1 MWWLAVLA
9 IWTLLAFMSAS
20 QTALFLAYRGTAF
33 DWAPLIIGRLAD
45 WYTCAIFFP
54 GFVWLAKRWPVEF
67 NTWRRH
73 LPIHLGA
80 SIVAVVLKYAIY
92 LPIQEWLEPS
102 RARSYPALLAGNALS
117 ELMIFWVTIAVIHA
131 IEFYRRYRER
141 EKLALQLSTR
151 LTRAQLDALR
161 AQLRP
166 HFLFNTLNAIATLIH
181 RDAKAADAMI
191 GRLADL
197 LRASLQHEATHV
209 VPLDVELGLA
219 RDYVGI
225 MQGRFGDR
233 LNVAWNVPTEL
244 MDVEVPAFV
253 LQPLIENAFE
263 HGLSRVAG
271 EMHLTIRARHQGS
284 SLVLSVTDNG
294 PGFSSDV
301 QDVSNVGLT
310 NTRQRLEQL
319 YGSEQSLRLESRDG
333 ETTATVFLPL
343 RRQGDSIQ
351 PLPKLQHA

>member
-1 MWWLAVLA
+1 MNWLASVT
-9 IWTLLAFMSAS
+9 ISRMWTLIAFMSAS

-33 DWAPLIIGRLAD
+33 DWPPLIIGRLAD

-92 LPIQEWLEPS
+92 LPIQDWLEPS
-102 RARSYPALLAGNALS
+102 RARSYRALLAGNALS

-181 RDAKAADAMI
+181 RDAKAADTMI

-209 VPLDVELGLA
+209 VPLDVELDLA

-271 EMHLTIRARHQGS
+271 E
-284 SLVLSVTDNG
+284 
-294 PGFSSDV
+294 
-301 QDVSNVGLT
+301 
-310 NTRQRLEQL
+310 
-319 YGSEQSLRLESRDG
+319 
-333 ETTATVFLPL
+333 
-343 RRQGDSIQ
+343 
-351 PLPKLQHA
+351 